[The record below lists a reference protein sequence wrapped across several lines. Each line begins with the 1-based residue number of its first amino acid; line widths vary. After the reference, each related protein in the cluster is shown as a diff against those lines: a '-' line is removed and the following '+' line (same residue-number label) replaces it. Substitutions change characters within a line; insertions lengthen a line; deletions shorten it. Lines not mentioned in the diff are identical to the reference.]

1 MASGQP
7 EKQLTWYFIEGGSM
21 RAVIQRVAQ
30 AQVTVADGKEV
41 VGKIGPGLCILLGV
55 AKNDGERNAES
66 LARKVSG
73 LRIFED
79 DQGKLNRSL
88 IETGGEALV
97 VSQFTLY
104 GDCGKGNRPSFS
116 AAAPPVEAK
125 RLYEYFVARLRVV
138 GLIVATGRFQA
149 DMQVA
154 LVNDGPVTLIV
165 ES

>member
-1 MASGQP
+1 
-7 EKQLTWYFIEGGSM
+7 M
-21 RAVIQRVAQ
+21 RAVIQRVAE
-30 AQVTVADGKEV
+30 AQVTVEGGKEV

-79 DQGKLNRSL
+79 DQGKLNLSL

-116 AAAPPVEAK
+116 AAAPPAEAK
-125 RLYEYFVARLRVV
+125 RLYEYFVARLRAA
-138 GLIVATGRFQA
+138 GLAVATGRFQA